1 MKLIPLIGACLLAS
15 LATATL
21 AQPAVNGKHASLD
34 CAACHG
40 QPSPASR
47 APASSC
53 THCHGDN
60 AAVAAKTAGVKPNPH
75 ASHEGDLRCT
85 KCHRVHSE
93 SVIYCNECHQFNFK
107 LK

>member
-1 MKLIPLIGACLLAS
+1 MKLTSLIGVGLLVGV
-15 LATATL
+15 ATAAL
-21 AQPAVNGKHASLD
+21 AQPSVNGKHASLD

-40 QPSPASR
+40 QASPASR
-47 APASSC
+47 APTSSC
-53 THCHGDN
+53 INCHGDN
-60 AAVAAKTAGVKPNPH
+60 AAVATKTANVKPNPH

-93 SVIYCNECHQFNFK
+93 SVIYCNECHQFSFK